1 MTPHPQA
8 TILAARID
16 TELSEL
22 RLVVER
28 TLQAWSK
35 AVEQDDDF
43 YLDSVA
49 LNLHAFYSG
58 LERIF
63 EKLAAIVDGAVPSAA
78 NWHQELLVQMQTEIP
93 SVRPAVISEPLKE
106 ALEEYRGFRHVVRNV
121 YSYHLKPE
129 KLKLLVDNLESTFK
143 TASEELAAFGAF
155 LKISN

>member
-8 TILAARID
+8 AILAARID

-22 RLVVER
+22 KLVAER
-28 TLQAWSK
+28 TLQAWNK
-35 AVEQDDDF
+35 AVEQEDDF

-63 EKLAAIVDGAVPSAA
+63 EKIAAAIDGSVPSAT
-78 NWHQELLVQMQTEIP
+78 NWHQELLTQMQTEIP
-93 SVRPAVISEPLKE
+93 FVRPAVISAPLKE

-121 YSYHLKPE
+121 YTYHLKPE
-129 KLKLLVDNLESTFK
+129 KLKLLVDNLEHTFGM
-143 TASEELAAFGAF
+143 ASKELMAFGNF
-155 LKISN
+155 